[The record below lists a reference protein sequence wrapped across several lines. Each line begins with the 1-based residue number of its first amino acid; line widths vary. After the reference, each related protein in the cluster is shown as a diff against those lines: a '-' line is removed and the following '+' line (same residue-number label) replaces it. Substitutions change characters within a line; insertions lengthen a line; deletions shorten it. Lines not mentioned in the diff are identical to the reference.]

1 VSLGIVVK
9 GPEGLVL
16 AAESRLT
23 LTAPQPDGKLLP
35 VSFDNATKV
44 FGFARPHTAVGVVTY
59 GLGGIGLRS
68 AYSFVPELKEHL
80 QAVRLPV
87 AEFAKSVSE
96 FYMERWGQII
106 PADWTGPA
114 MTLVVAGFNEG
125 EAYGRVYVIDI
136 PSAPEPRAQAEEPDE
151 FGITWG
157 GQREIVDRLL
167 RGYDER
173 ALAIATEVL
182 GLSGTQVD
190 GLRKALGPL
199 QMQLP
204 LPAMPLQD
212 CVDLAILF
220 VKTTVEAQR
229 LTVGVR
235 GCGGPIDVA
244 IITRAGGMQFVQ
256 QKRVRGEA
264 ATARGGE
271 TWASER

>member
-23 LTAPQPDGKLLP
+23 LDAKQPDGRSLQ
-35 VSFDNATKV
+35 VGFDNARKV
-44 FGFARPHTAVGVVTY
+44 FGFAEPHKAVGVVTY

-80 QAVRLPV
+80 PTTRLPV
-87 AEFAKSVSE
+87 YDFATSVSE
-96 FYMERWGQII
+96 FYMRLWRATM
-106 PADWTGPA
+106 PPDFAGPA

-136 PSAPEPRAQAEEPDE
+136 PTAPEPRAQAQELDA

-173 ALAIATEVL
+173 TMVIAAEALR
-182 GLSGTQVD
+182 LSEAQV
-190 GLRKALGPL
+190 GQLRTALEPL

-244 IITRAGGMQFVQ
+244 TITREEGLRFVQ
-256 QKRVRGEA
+256 RKEIRGEGTSVRG
-264 ATARGGE
+264 GP
-271 TWASER
+271 TWDSGR